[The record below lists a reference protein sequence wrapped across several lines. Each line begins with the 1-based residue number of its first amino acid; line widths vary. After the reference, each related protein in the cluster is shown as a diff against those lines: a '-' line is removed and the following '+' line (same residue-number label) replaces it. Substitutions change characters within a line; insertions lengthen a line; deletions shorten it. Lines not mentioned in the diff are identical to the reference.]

1 MHNMTFALFFLMLS
15 KLSESSVLIFGS
27 LQQNRFIPQIKNL
40 IGYFM
45 NNLPLS
51 LSCRSN
57 DETFTFFEFIQQ
69 CNASMF
75 SNLKYSI
82 VPFRDILQLL
92 NIHVDAS
99 KVPYSSLIFTEVPF
113 VKESVASSSNSSGVT
128 TNIIIPTHFSLGKKL
143 GEMDVTVYLYQD
155 IASCWLSFSFEYLVD
170 HYDYSTIFKV
180 MQRFCLLLDHFCQVS
195 PFISFNVICNKHTL
209 IFLIFILI

>member
-15 KLSESSVLIFGS
+15 KLSERSVLIFGS

-92 NIHVDAS
+92 NIQVDAS

-113 VKESVASSSNSSGVT
+113 VKESVASSSGVT

-155 IASCWLSFSFEYLVD
+155 IASRWLSFDFEYLVD
-170 HYDYSTIFKV
+170 LYDYSTIFKV
-180 MQRFCLLLDHFCQVS
+180 MQRFSLLIDHFCQVT
-195 PFISFNVICNKHTL
+195 PFISFNVICNKQAL